1 MPVPD
6 PPERAEHPDDH
17 RQFLR
22 NEFAMVEVTLIGERH
37 AQRLRIRN
45 AETDDVVELDPLE
58 LEALTR
64 LSHGELGRLIVAD
77 GAGEVLAG

>member
-1 MPVPD
+1 MHEEP
-6 PPERAEHPDDH
+6 
-17 RQFLR
+17 QFLR
-22 NEFAMVEVTLIGERH
+22 NEFAMVELTVKGDRG

-64 LSHGELGRLIVAD
+64 MDHRDFGRLIVND
-77 GAGEVLAG
+77 TMGPEPLGPEPLGS

>member
-1 MPVPD
+1 M
-6 PPERAEHPDDH
+6 EEH

-22 NEFAMVEVTLIGERH
+22 NEFAMVEVTLSGDRH
-37 AQRLRIRN
+37 AQVLRIRN

-64 LSHGELGRLIVAD
+64 MDHRQLGMLIAND
-77 GAGEVLAG
+77 SLDPDPLPEPR

>member
-1 MPVPD
+1 MPI
-6 PPERAEHPDDH
+6 PEPAQQPGDH

-22 NEFAMVEVTLIGERH
+22 NEFAMVEVTLKAERH

-64 LSHGELGRLIVAD
+64 LSHRDLGRLIVGD
-77 GAGEVLAG
+77 GPDEGPR